1 MRGMDE
7 AVTLEPAD
15 GRLGLVERLLGAADL
30 PSADVRSAP
39 AEFYLAFV
47 DGEVVGVG
55 GLEGAGSAG
64 LLRSVAVR
72 EPARGNGVG
81 TAICDGLEATAREDG
96 TETLYLLTTTAADFF
111 AARGYTAVDRSAAPA
126 PVRETTQFA
135 ELCPASATCMRKP
148 L

>member
-1 MRGMDE
+1 MAGMDE

-15 GRLGLVERLLGAADL
+15 GRLGVVERFLKEAGL
-30 PSADVRSAP
+30 PSADVRSTP
-39 AEFYLAFV
+39 AEFSLASV
-47 DGEVVGVG
+47 GGEVVGVG

-72 EPARGNGVG
+72 EPARGSGVG
-81 TAICDGLEATAREDG
+81 TAICDGLEAMAREDG

-111 AARGYTAVDRSAAPA
+111 AARGYTQLERSAAPA